1 MAAIIQPPI
10 VYKPEWNAEIEKYV
24 DNCPFEPN
32 RSGTKHICHCRNQ
45 TDEFKNMTKY
55 KAHIKNKYHTDWVKA
70 YGIYSNKEIDKLT
83 EQIKH
88 LERENAKLHATLE
101 KQTAR
106 LEKEIA
112 RSEKYKTKYEGHK
125 NKYEGEKMN
134 VDKNKM
140 DVDESK
146 FADCD

>member
-32 RSGTKHICHCRNQ
+32 RSGTPHICHCRNQ
-45 TDEFKNMTKY
+45 KDEFINMTKY

-83 EQIKH
+83 EQIKD

-106 LEKEIA
+106 A
-112 RSEKYKTKYEGHK
+112 RLYKSKYER
-125 NKYEGEKMN
+125 E
-134 VDKNKM
+134 KNKM

>member
-1 MAAIIQPPI
+1 MSSREMPPIPI

-32 RSGTKHICHCRNQ
+32 RSGTPHICHCRNQ
-45 TDEFKNMTKY
+45 EDEFINMTKY

-88 LERENAKLHATLE
+88 LEKENAKLHTDLE
-101 KQTAR
+101 KQKAR
-106 LEKEIA
+106 A
-112 RSEKYKTKYEGHK
+112 DKYKYKYER
-125 NKYEGEKMN
+125 E
-134 VDKNKM
+134 KNKM
-140 DVDESK
+140 DVDESR
-146 FADCD
+146 FAECD